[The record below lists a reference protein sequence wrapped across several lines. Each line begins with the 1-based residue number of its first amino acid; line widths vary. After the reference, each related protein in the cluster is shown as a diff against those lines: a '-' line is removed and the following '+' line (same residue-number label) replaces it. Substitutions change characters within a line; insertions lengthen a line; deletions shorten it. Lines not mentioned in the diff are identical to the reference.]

1 MGSFGKTCCV
11 LAILCLTSGADA
23 ADEEPYHLRGT
34 LVAVDDKVLT
44 VENEDEEQQ
53 QVALTD
59 NTGIFLISPAKFAD
73 IKPGQFVGVASVDS
87 NGERMALE
95 VHVFAEDLRGT
106 AEGHY
111 PWDLVKEPNTMT
123 NATVAEIEEVSPVER
138 VLRLTYKEGEG
149 QAETQGEQVI
159 RVPDFADIVHME
171 SALDPSVLVPERSV
185 FLIVQDAPS
194 GPTALAVAVGKGVT
208 PPM

>member
-1 MGSFGKTCCV
+1 
-11 LAILCLTSGADA
+11 
-23 ADEEPYHLRGT
+23 
-34 LVAVDDKVLT
+34 
-44 VENEDEEQQ
+44 
-53 QVALTD
+53 
-59 NTGIFLISPAKFAD
+59 
-73 IKPGQFVGVASVDS
+73 
-87 NGERMALE
+87 MALE

-111 PWDLVKEPNTMT
+111 PWDLVNEPNTMT
-123 NATVAEIEEVSPVER
+123 NATIAEIKEVSPVER

-149 QAETQGEQVI
+149 QAQDQGEQVI
-159 RVPDFADIVHME
+159 RVPDFADVVFLE

>member
-11 LAILCLTSGADA
+11 LAVLGLTCGADA
-23 ADEEPYHLRGT
+23 ADEPYHLRGV
-34 LVAVDDKVLT
+34 LVAVDDDLLT
-44 VENEDEEQQ
+44 VENEDEEQLEI
-53 QVALTD
+53 AWTD
-59 NTGIFLISPAKFAD
+59 DTGIYLVTPAEFAD
-73 IKPGQFVGVASVDS
+73 IEPGQFVGVTSIDS
-87 NGERMALE
+87 AGQRVALE

-106 AEGHY
+106 NEGHF

-123 NATVAEIEEVSPVER
+123 NATIAEIEEASPVER

-149 QAETQGEQVI
+149 QQQAEGEQVI
-159 RVPDFADIVHME
+159 RVPDFADVVYLE
-171 SALDPSVLVPERSV
+171 SALDPSVLVPERPV
-185 FLIVQDAPS
+185 FLIVRDAPS